1 MSDAVSLPNG
11 YEIRSMIWEEFAPL
25 YNLNAKKIFENSQ
38 IFRFHQH
45 LSETEKSKF
54 NELGQTFKN
63 AYELNLA
70 LFYKNEFVGWCS
82 GDQHSAE
89 AFYMRNS
96 AILPEHR
103 RKGLYSNMLD
113 ETIRILTEKGF
124 QKIYSRHNA
133 TNNPVIIP
141 KLKAGFVI
149 SAMEVSDMFGTLV
162 HLSYFT
168 NPLRR
173 KMMIYR
179 TGDLMPDEEIKK
191 ALDL

>member
-1 MSDAVSLPNG
+1 MAGVQNLPQG
-11 YEIRSMIWEEFAPL
+11 YEIRVLSEADFTPL
-25 YNLNAKKIFENSQ
+25 YNLHAEKVFEHSQ
-38 IFRFHQH
+38 IFRYHRF
-45 LSETEKSKF
+45 LSDDEKMKF
-54 NELGQTFKN
+54 RDLAQPYKGGF
-63 AYELNLA
+63 ELNLA

-96 AILPEHR
+96 AILPDHR
-103 RKGLYSNMLD
+103 RKGLYSKMLE
-113 ETIRILTEKGF
+113 ETIRVLTEKGF

-162 HLSYFT
+162 HLTYLT

>member
-1 MSDAVSLPNG
+1 MSLATGLPEG
-11 YEIRSMIWEEFAPL
+11 YEIRSMTWAEFSPL
-25 YNLNAKKIFENSQ
+25 YNQHAKGIFADSQ
-38 IFRFHQH
+38 IFRYHQF
-45 LSETEKSKF
+45 LSEDEKTKF
-54 NELGQTFKN
+54 AELGQNYKG

-70 LFYKNEFVGWCS
+70 LFYKNKFAGWCS

-103 RKGLYSNMLD
+103 RKGLYTALLT
-113 ETIRILTEKGF
+113 ETLRVLTEKGF

-149 SAMEVSDMFGTLV
+149 STLEVSDMFGTLV
-162 HLSYFT
+162 HLTYLT

-179 TGDLMPDEEIKK
+179 TGDMMPDAEIKS
-191 ALDL
+191 ALGL

>member
-1 MSDAVSLPNG
+1 MSSSTGLPEG
-11 YEIRSMIWEEFAPL
+11 YEIRSLSESEFTPL
-25 YNLNAKKIFENSQ
+25 YNQHAETIFEDSQ
-38 IFRFHQH
+38 IFRFHRF
-45 LSETEKSKF
+45 LSEEEKLKF
-54 NELGQTFKN
+54 KDLAQVFKGG
-63 AYELNLA
+63 YELNLA
-70 LFYKNEFVGWCS
+70 LFYKNEFVGWAS
-82 GDQHSAE
+82 GDQHTAE

-103 RKGLYSNMLD
+103 RKGLYSALLT
-113 ETIRILTEKGF
+113 ETLRVLTEKGF

-149 SAMEVSDMFGTLV
+149 SALEVSDMFGTLV
-162 HLSYFT
+162 HLTYLT

-179 TGDLMPDEEIKK
+179 TGDLMPDAEIKT
-191 ALDL
+191 ALGL